1 LRIVVN
7 LPFLKKVVSLLT
19 TTAEI
24 SAKLTVAE
32 TALVF
37 HEIPVF
43 LSGNRRTKFRGKCS
57 SFDSMKKINCRL
69 LLENIVNLPVEI
81 NFKK

>member
-1 LRIVVN
+1 M
-7 LPFLKKVVSLLT
+7 KVVSLLT

-32 TALVF
+32 TAPVF

-43 LSGNRRTKFRGKCS
+43 LSGNSRTKFRGKCS
-57 SFDSMKKINCRL
+57 SFGPMKKINYRL
-69 LLENIVNLPVEI
+69 LLENIVNLRVEI
-81 NFKK
+81 NF